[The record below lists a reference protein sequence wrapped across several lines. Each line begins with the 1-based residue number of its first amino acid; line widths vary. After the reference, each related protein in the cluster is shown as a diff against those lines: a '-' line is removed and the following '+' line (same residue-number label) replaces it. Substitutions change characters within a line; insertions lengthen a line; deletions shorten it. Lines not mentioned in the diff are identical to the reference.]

1 MFLKV
6 NESYYYWSKIRHFTP
21 RNRELFDFGPREKD
35 FYAPN
40 IDLILA
46 EFPRNHIMILGCPH
60 FCIFY
65 LDVM

>member
-46 EFPRNHIMILGCPH
+46 EFPRNQIRGHS
-60 FCIFY
+60 
-65 LDVM
+65 